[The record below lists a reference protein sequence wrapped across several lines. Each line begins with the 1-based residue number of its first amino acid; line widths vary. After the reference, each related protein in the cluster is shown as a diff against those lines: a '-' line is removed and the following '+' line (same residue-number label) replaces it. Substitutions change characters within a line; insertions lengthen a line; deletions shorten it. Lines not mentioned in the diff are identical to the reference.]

1 MGMRGCGA
9 AEILSYNVRMLLRAQ
24 MRTAQE
30 LLVKTDLIRENSNT
44 EGPFIPQVTI
54 KTGITTADG
63 HEEQISEYFC
73 DWPECANVA
82 TQVLGYAKEIG
93 ACAAVCDEHTP
104 KPRASARG
112 V

>member
-1 MGMRGCGA
+1 MQA
-9 AEILSYNVRMLLRAQ
+9 
-24 MRTAQE
+24 AQE
-30 LLVKTDLIRENSNT
+30 LLVQNGSHSQNSNT

-82 TQVLGYAKEIG
+82 TQVLGYATEIG
-93 ACAAVCDEHTP
+93 VCAAVCDDHTP
-104 KPRASARG
+104 KPRATTRC